1 MKQKSSS
8 EIRSQVTALMSMALL
23 FQDLCDSLE
32 RLEMDIKYLKSS
44 NSFLTEELEASQKE
58 IKNLRDRYS
67 ELLYKFSEIRNN
79 S

>member
-1 MKQKSSS
+1 MLS
-8 EIRSQVTALMSMALL
+8 TASLL
-23 FQDLCDSLE
+23 QEVSTILAKFDLDINSLKADVK
-32 RLEMDIKYLKSS
+32 RLSD
-44 NSFLTEELEASQKE
+44 ELEASQKE